1 MEYLTT
7 HDLVWINTTIT
18 GKPLRYN
25 YVTLEA
31 TMAAQYSYGESQD
44 AVGQAAG
51 LLEYLLFKPPF
62 EYGNRRTAFIAVLTF
77 LNANGFAT
85 KASDAVAAQAILDV
99 GQRKIGPL
107 DAIESLAAP
116 TEGALPVGITLRKL
130 IAHEC
135 NLHVEALQALAA
147 GD

>member
-7 HDLVWINTTIT
+7 HDLVWINTTVT
-18 GKPLRYN
+18 GKTLRYN

-31 TMAAQYSYGESQD
+31 AMAAQYSYGESYD
-44 AVGQAAG
+44 VPGQAAG
-51 LLEYLLFKPPF
+51 MLECLLFKPPF
-62 EYGNRRTAFIAVLTF
+62 EYGNRRVAFIAVLTF

-85 KASDAVAAQAILDV
+85 KASDAEAAQALLQV
-99 GQRKIGPL
+99 AQRKLSSL

-116 TEGALPVGITLRKL
+116 AEGALPSGLTLRKL
-130 IAHEC
+130 ISHEC
-135 NLHVEALQALAA
+135 NLHVDALQALTL